1 MCQTRETLAVLVAIG
16 FVACGFQSTAFS
28 AEPAAAVAEI
38 EKLGGWVRKIA
49 INSKEVEVEFSLG
62 TDKLTDE
69 GLAHVAKLK
78 NVVTLN
84 VKGSKIT
91 SAGLVHV
98 KGLTSLRQL
107 HLEKTQIDDAGIEH
121 LKGLA
126 ELEYLNL
133 YGTKVTDKSLE
144 HLKGL
149 KKLRRL
155 YVWQTGIT
163 PKGVAML
170 SKALPGLTIVEGV
183 DLSKL
188 PAAPVRPPRK
198 PLKWVAAKKGEK
210 LKKSVSGANI
220 SVEFVNKSS
229 RRVKL
234 YWISYGGERTLYG
247 QIDPGKSRDQNTYS
261 GNTWLITD
269 ANDKALGHF
278 FTGSEDAIALI
289 PK

>member
-1 MCQTRETLAVLVAIG
+1 MCQTHKTLAVLVAMG
-16 FVACGFQSTAFS
+16 FVASGFRLTAFA

-38 EKLGGWVRKIA
+38 EKMGGWAREIA

-62 TDKLTDE
+62 ADRLTDD

-84 VKGSKIT
+84 LKGTKIT
-91 SAGLVHV
+91 SAGLAHV
-98 KGLTSLRQL
+98 KGLTTLRQL
-107 HLEKTQIDDAGIEH
+107 HLEKTQVDDTGIEN

-149 KKLRRL
+149 KKLRHL
-155 YVWQTGIT
+155 FVWQTRIT

-188 PAAPVRPPRK
+188 PAAPVSPPRK
-198 PLKWVAAKKGEK
+198 PLKWVATKKGEN
-210 LKKSVSGANI
+210 LRKSVSGANI
-220 SVEFVNKSS
+220 SVEFRNKSS
-229 RRVKL
+229 RPVKL
-234 YWISYGGERTLYG
+234 YWFSYGGKRTLYG
-247 QIDPGKSRDQNTYS
+247 KIDPGKSRDQNTYS
-261 GNTWLITD
+261 GNTWVITD
-269 ANDKALGHF
+269 ENDKALGHF
-278 FTGSEDAIALI
+278 FTGSDDAIALI